1 MYATIRPASPPHRG
15 KVYQNRHVIRRD
27 LKAKREVGIDGQMCV
42 GFDPAAF
49 QGEI

>member
-15 KVYQNRHVIRRD
+15 KVYQYRHVIRRD
-27 LKAKREVGIDGQMCV
+27 LKAKREVGIDGQMSV
-42 GFDPAAF
+42 GFNPAAF